1 MEEQKPAKDGMD
13 IGTTMP
19 RSPTWSRVDLESEG
33 ALAVGTQVNALKD
46 ASDGYLVLGRSG
58 SSHTKWGRKGL
69 LELGAVGEHQTSGE
83 DLFGRKV
90 LMDAAFP
97 HIIFICGKRGSGK
110 SYTLGILAEELVRSA
125 IGVGVVLI
133 DPIGIFWS
141 LKKENTSQSE
151 KDEMSR
157 WGLRP
162 QSFPEARVLVPSGSR
177 MEKDGAEDGPFT
189 IAVGEM
195 TADDWCQVF
204 ELERFKTQGLMIGT
218 IIEQVQ
224 NGYDSVSDGRILH
237 IEGKEA
243 RFSISDILQCIDS
256 SLLINSKTGG
266 FSPQTRRSISAR
278 FTAAS
283 GWGIFDLEGTP
294 LRDLSSAN
302 RITVLDVSDPNL
314 GDSKRSLIT
323 GMVARKVLSSRIRT
337 VRLEENGTV
346 DDADPDNIPVTWL
359 LLDEAH
365 IILPHG
371 RQTTATEALVEYAKQ
386 GRKPG
391 CALILATQRP
401 ASTSDEILSQVDIL
415 IGHNLALED
424 DMTAMR
430 RRVPSKLPAEF
441 ANSDFIR
448 AIPVGT
454 AIIADQRTQQ
464 RAFLLRVRP
473 RLSHHAGSSAMPRA
487 FMEAKLA
494 HQPLP
499 ISSTFT
505 KDMGPTARPA
515 GRTVR
520 PSVPVEGADMQRSG
534 NPPKKLWSAVASS
547 GSMPSSGV
555 DLSIGLKG
563 RSLLMLD
570 NDANRTLKALVAS
583 GGVNGTVTFTRLH
596 PDRLS
601 VPPELGETSN
611 YWLSSTPGERT
622 IPPTDLQS
630 ISMEAQAFLEGRKG
644 SAILLE
650 GADFLLRNNGE
661 GPLRRLLQSLHE
673 KVVLGDHT
681 LLIVLEPG
689 AEGALLELVGS
700 EVDVIL
706 GKGEVPTGPA
716 ERTGQSPQGALTKS
730 ELVWMCSVLGLPTD
744 GTEEE
749 MLQRMDAL
757 RKGEGPKGDGAIGDP
772 SPSSVKDAVDRTRQ
786 ALGERMAVK
795 NAISELES
803 RVTVGDGASEPL
815 LRTGQKKRAGK
826 VRPRRLVLVWDDV
839 NKVAKEGSKEEME
852 AIIDELDGIKERAN
866 VPLLN
871 GIVTP
876 PQDPIVME
884 LIERMERDRRE
895 DIRRLS
901 ELEKALKEGLED
913 LKAVSRSE
921 PTQPSGTPE
930 EPSKGEQS
938 RLPYPEKASKKTRVV
953 KEGQEGVIVRPTISE
968 GKALEAA
975 RGDLKRS
982 FFRGPREMVDEL
994 IPVFA
999 PLYRFRVRYKGWLPG
1014 SSKEGDILF
1023 DALLCEIAW
1032 TGGSGLKRSLGLP
1045 RLLMLTERES
1055 ALMVNLTRSAKTDE
1069 RLSADASLTLKDTR
1083 RLLTSLS
1090 KKGLVKRT
1098 TKEARTYE
1106 YSLPDDLVLPGRP
1119 WSKDPGLRPEKASIE
1134 EKLLLPLFGPVD
1146 AERVISHFLVGA
1158 RLIEHDI
1165 VHYPYYV
1172 AKVSGEGRSR
1182 YIAVDGRTGKVD
1194 REMSSVIGKA
1204 LKLL

>member
-1 MEEQKPAKDGMD
+1 M
-13 IGTTMP
+13 
-19 RSPTWSRVDLESEG
+19 V
-33 ALAVGTQVNALKD
+33 
-46 ASDGYLVLGRSG
+46 
-58 SSHTKWGRKGL
+58 
-69 LELGAVGEHQTSGE
+69 
-83 DLFGRKV
+83 
-90 LMDAAFP
+90 DAAFP

-141 LKKENTSQSE
+141 LKKENASESE
-151 KDEMSR
+151 KDDMVR

-177 MEKDGAEDGPFT
+177 MEKEGAEDGPFT
-189 IAVGEM
+189 ISVGEM

-224 NGYDSVSDGRILH
+224 NGFDSVSEGRILH
-237 IEGKEA
+237 VEGKGDS
-243 RFSISDILQCIDS
+243 FSISDIIQCIET

-278 FTAAS
+278 FMAAS

-294 LRDLSSAN
+294 LRDLSSPN

-323 GMVARKVLSSRIRT
+323 GIVARKVLSARIRT
-337 VRLEENGTV
+337 ARLEENGTV

-359 LLDEAH
+359 LIDEAH

-415 IGHNLALED
+415 LGHNLALED

-487 FMEAKLA
+487 FMENRPVP
-494 HQPLP
+494 QPLP
-499 ISSTFT
+499 ISSTS
-505 KDMGPTARPA
+505 ARTQGMTQRPLGRQGRKAHAPEPA
-515 GRTVR
+515 AVQQPERS
-520 PSVPVEGADMQRSG
+520 SVAM
-534 NPPKKLWSAVASS
+534 WSAAPSP
-547 GSMPSSGV
+547 GTIPSSGM

-570 NDANRTLKALVAS
+570 NDANRTLKAIEAS
-583 GGVNGTVTFTRLH
+583 GGVNGVITFTRMH

-601 VPPELGETSN
+601 VPPALGETSK

-644 SAILLE
+644 SVVLLE
-650 GADFLLRNNGE
+650 GADFLLRNNGD
-661 GPLRRLLQSLHE
+661 GPLRRLLQVLHE
-673 KVVLGDHT
+673 KVVLGEHT

-689 AEGALLELVGS
+689 AGEDLIDLAGS
-700 EVDVIL
+700 EADVVL
-706 GKGEVPTGPA
+706 GRSEPSTGPPEKKGPA
-716 ERTGQSPQGALTKS
+716 PQGALTRS
-730 ELVWMCSVLGLPTD
+730 ELVWMCTVLGLSTE

-749 MLQRMDAL
+749 LLQRMDAL
-757 RKGEGPKGDGAIGDP
+757 RKSGTRQGEDEGTANAV
-772 SPSSVKDAVDRTRQ
+772 SSLEEAVDGTRQ
-786 ALGERMAVK
+786 VLGERMAVK
-795 NAISELES
+795 NAITELES
-803 RVTVGDGASEPL
+803 RMTIGDGASGSL
-815 LRTGQKKRAGK
+815 QRKRRKKRAGK
-826 VRPRRLVLVWDDV
+826 GRPRRLVLVWDDV

-852 AIIDELDGIKERAN
+852 AIMVELDGIKERAS
-866 VPLLN
+866 VPLLR
-871 GIVTP
+871 GTVMP
-876 PQDPIVME
+876 QQDPLVME
-884 LIERMERDRRE
+884 LIERMERDRKE
-895 DIRRLS
+895 DMRRLG
-901 ELEKALKEGLED
+901 EIEKALKEGLEG
-913 LKAVSRSE
+913 LKAASRSE
-921 PTQPSGTPE
+921 GPR
-930 EPSKGEQS
+930 SKGPPAAKTEDEQGPTS
-938 RLPYPEKASKKTRVV
+938 QPGKVRMKSRVV
-953 KEGQEGVIVRPTISE
+953 KEGQEAVIVRPSISE
-968 GKALEAA
+968 GRGLEAA

-982 FFRGPREMVDEL
+982 FFKGPREVVEEL
-994 IPVFA
+994 FPVFA

-1014 SSKEGDILF
+1014 SSREGDILF
-1023 DALLCEIAW
+1023 DALLGEIAW
-1032 TGGSGLKRSLGLP
+1032 MGGSGLKRSSGLP
-1045 RLLMLTERES
+1045 RLLSLTDKES
-1055 ALMVNLTRSAKTDE
+1055 ALMVNLTKAAKDDE
-1069 RLSADASLTLKDTR
+1069 RLSRDASLTLRDTR

-1090 KKGLVKRT
+1090 KKGLVKRRT
-1098 TKEARTYE
+1098 QEARTYV
-1106 YSLPDDLVLPGRP
+1106 YSLPDDLDLPGRP
-1119 WSKDPGLRPEKASIE
+1119 WSQDIGLRPEKASVE
-1134 EKLLLPLFGPVD
+1134 ERLLGPVFSSTD
-1146 AERVISHFLVGA
+1146 AERVLSHFLGGT
-1158 RLIEHDI
+1158 RLIEHDTI
-1165 VHYPYYV
+1165 HYPYFAV
-1172 AKVSGEGRSR
+1172 KVSGEGRVR

-1194 REMSSVIGKA
+1194 REISSVLAKA
-1204 LKLL
+1204 LKKA